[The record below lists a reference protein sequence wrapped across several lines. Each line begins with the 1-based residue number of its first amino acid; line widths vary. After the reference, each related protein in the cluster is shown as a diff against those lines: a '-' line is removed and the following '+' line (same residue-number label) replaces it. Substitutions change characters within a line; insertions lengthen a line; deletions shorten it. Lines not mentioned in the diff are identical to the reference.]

1 MITTM
6 KRRSWKELPGNWGW
20 SRKQMIAW
28 RHRIWA
34 WNPWCR
40 RYTSSLSI
48 GTHGLASRTIWCS
61 LPGVCLPWVSSRY
74 LNAHAKELKRKKGKN
89 VLELIQLKNSNI
101 LQISKL
107 TTKNIK
113 DQVKKKNQFS
123 TRDCWAYSITYLKN
137 SCKWIICLMQRQASL
152 SMKVRQY

>member
-1 MITTM
+1 MIITM

-28 RHRIWA
+28 RHWIWA
-34 WNPWCR
+34 WNHWCW

-48 GTHGLASRTIWCS
+48 GTHRLASRTIWCS
-61 LPGVCLPWVSSRY
+61 LPGVCLPRVSSRY

-89 VLELIQLKNSNI
+89 VLELIHLKNSNI
-101 LQISKL
+101 LKISKL

-113 DQVKKKNQFS
+113 DQVKKKMS
-123 TRDCWAYSITYLKN
+123 LLPRLLGLLITYLKN